1 MKALRPISYKLW
13 TGAMCLALA
22 GVLAGCASR
31 PSRASITDPL
41 PAQETMQA
49 AEPDAQKAFETATS
63 LRRAERYDQALQSF
77 TEFVERFPDSPFA
90 DDARFAVGQLATEL
104 DRPDV
109 AEAAYTDLID
119 NFPNSEFRA
128 EAYLGLG
135 RLRYEQKDY
144 AAGWA
149 VLQEA
154 LAASLTASQRSQ
166 THYLVG
172 ITSLAMGEYG
182 EAVHELSLVASEAEP
197 ELSQKAHEL
206 LVRVVRNL
214 LDIPQLEFMAGRF
227 SRVFPGDLLTSELA
241 RRHHGKGDVQGEF
254 DALSRLVDGFPDRP
268 DTDATLERL
277 QTLEALLA
285 ADPTKL
291 GVLLPLSGP
300 TGQIGRVALQSVQLA
315 LDMFQQRHADLDLSL
330 VIRDTGA
337 TTETAR
343 SALRALVEEAHVI
356 GVIGPLLSQTAEEL
370 APLAD
375 ELAVPLVSPFA
386 RDSRFPQLSP
396 YAFRNSLTD
405 AMQGRLLASYATQK
419 LGRRRFA
426 ILYPDDAYGTALADH
441 FGEAIARH
449 GGRVVARAA
458 YNPGAPVPERALQ
471 RVRAE
476 TYDALLVPDYA
487 DNIVRLAPELAYEA
501 AAGVQLL
508 GTDGWNDA
516 EITTI
521 GAGALDGSVFVD
533 GFFAESHVPHVR
545 AFVNGYRDRHGSIPD
560 LLAAQAFDTLSM
572 CARVLRNGV
581 RTRPEMRHGLAGIR
595 NFPGVSGVTSM
606 DAQGDAE
613 KVLYVLSVRHG
624 RIIQI
629 NAPAFRYPDAGGRVD

>member
-1 MKALRPISYKLW
+1 MKAPCPIPYKLW
-13 TGAMCLALA
+13 TGVVCLALA
-22 GVLAGCASR
+22 AVLTGCASER
-31 PSRASITDPL
+31 STTSILRPL
-41 PAQETMQA
+41 PAPETVQTG
-49 AEPDAQKAFETATS
+49 EPRAQDAFETAKE
-63 LRRAERYDQALQSF
+63 LRRTGRYDEALQIF
-77 TEFVERFPDSPFA
+77 TDFGDRFPDSPLA
-90 DDARFAVGQLATEL
+90 DDARIEVAQLATEL

-109 AEAAYTDLID
+109 AEAAYVDLID
-119 NFPNSEFRA
+119 NFPNSELRA
-128 EAYLGLG
+128 QAYLGLG
-135 RLRYEQKDY
+135 RLRYEQKDF

-154 LAASLTASQRSQ
+154 LTAPLTSSQRSQ
-166 THYLVG
+166 AHYLLG
-172 ITSLAMGEYG
+172 ITSLNLREYG
-182 EAVHELSLVASEAEP
+182 EAVHELSLATVADDP
-197 ELSQKAHEL
+197 ELSDRAHEL
-206 LVRVVRNL
+206 LVGVVRSQL
-214 LDIPQLEFMAGRF
+214 EIPQLEFLADRY
-227 SRVFPGDLLTSELA
+227 SRAFPGDLLASELA
-241 RRHHGKGDVQGEF
+241 KRHNAKGEVQGEF
-254 DALSRLVDGFPDRP
+254 DALRRLVDGFPDRP
-268 DTDATLERL
+268 DTDVNLERL

-285 ADPTKL
+285 SDPARL

-300 TGQIGRVALQSVQLA
+300 TGRIGRVALQSVQLA
-315 LDMFQQRHADLDLSL
+315 LDMFQQRHANLDLSL

-343 SALRALVEEAHVI
+343 RALRALVEEAHVI

-405 AMQGRLLASYATQK
+405 AMQGRLLASYATRQ

-441 FGEAIARH
+441 FSEAIAEH
-449 GGRVVARAA
+449 DGRVVARAA
-458 YNPGAPVPERALQ
+458 YAPDAPAPERALQ
-471 RVRAE
+471 KARAE

-487 DNIVRLAPELAYEA
+487 DNIARLAPELANDV

-508 GTDGWNDA
+508 GTDGWNDP

-521 GAGALDGSVFVD
+521 AAGALDGSVFVD
-533 GFFAESHVPHVR
+533 GFFAESRVPHVK
-545 AFVNGYRDRHGSIPD
+545 AFVNGYRDRHGSVPD
-560 LLAAQAFDTLSM
+560 LLAAQAFDTLMM
-572 CARVLRNGV
+572 CARVLRSGV
-581 RTRPEMRHGLAGIR
+581 RTRPQMRLGLARIR

-606 DAQGDAE
+606 DPEGDAE
-613 KVLYVLSVRHG
+613 KVLYVLSVRQG

-629 NAPAFRYPDAGGRVD
+629 NAPAFRYPDAGGPVD